1 MRNRPYRRRCKRAA
15 NPLGWDGAGARA
27 PGSSVEVVEVVEVVE
42 EGRVPALHRPGWPPR
57 APESSRLGTGRRA
70 LMTTADTIDQ
80 WRHRVAAVV
89 RAESDDPGRR
99 SAARIVAVRSRIP
112 RL

>member
-1 MRNRPYRRRCKRAA
+1 
-15 NPLGWDGAGARA
+15 
-27 PGSSVEVVEVVEVVE
+27 
-42 EGRVPALHRPGWPPR
+42 
-57 APESSRLGTGRRA
+57 
-70 LMTTADTIDQ
+70 MTTADTIDQ

-112 RL
+112 RTLKPRRRAFALLSDLPCATWEPSTVEVVRQLI